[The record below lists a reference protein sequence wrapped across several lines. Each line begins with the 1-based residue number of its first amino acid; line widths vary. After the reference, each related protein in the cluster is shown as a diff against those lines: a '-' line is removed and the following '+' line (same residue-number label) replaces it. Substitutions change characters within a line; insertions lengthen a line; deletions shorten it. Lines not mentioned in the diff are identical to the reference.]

1 MSEFIQF
8 AWADGTVWGITLQN
22 LSTLFDLKIVYSYVI
37 GVADS
42 KSVLGLFST
51 ALVSKIF
58 AFYHLLKMHKVDQD
72 VVVMDTL
79 VNFF

>member
-1 MSEFIQF
+1 M
-8 AWADGTVWGITLQN
+8 
-22 LSTLFDLKIVYSYVI
+22 YSYVI

-72 VVVMDTL
+72 VVVMYTL
-79 VNFF
+79 VKICFSNYFNNYKSYEGFEGFDGGFVT